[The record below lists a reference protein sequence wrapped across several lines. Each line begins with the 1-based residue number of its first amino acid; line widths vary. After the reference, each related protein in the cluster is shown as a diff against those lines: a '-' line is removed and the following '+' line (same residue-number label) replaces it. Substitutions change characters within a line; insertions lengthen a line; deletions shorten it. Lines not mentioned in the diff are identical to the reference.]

1 MQKVSW
7 SCILCC
13 GEFVMF
19 GKVIG
24 IVFLKAPNQCQWEQ
38 LENLLSI
45 LLPTEFSSQIDEF
58 IFFSF
63 WNRQICQCKNEY
75 IQNTVV
81 GNTSVCIGTI
91 PCGVDERVNFAA
103 IFLVN
108 NFKRFSRWKIWLQQN
123 ARMRLNQFSNKLCQC
138 WSWAYFCIS
147 CNTFHK

>member
-1 MQKVSW
+1 M
-7 SCILCC
+7 LR
-13 GEFVMF
+13 
-19 GKVIG
+19 G
-24 IVFLKAPNQCQWEQ
+24 ICHVWQSNRDC
-38 LENLLSI
+38 
-45 LLPTEFSSQIDEF
+45 FSQGAQPMPMRTTRKSTFHFASDRIFFADRRISF
-58 IFFSF
+58 FFSF

-108 NFKRFSRWKIWLQQN
+108 NFKRFSKWKIWLQQN